1 MGLVRVFV
9 ALAIPAE
16 VRAALGDA
24 QARLKPA
31 GADVKWVRP
40 EAIHATLRFIGD
52 TNEERVPVLGEAIA
66 AAAAGVAPFA
76 LEARGAGFFPEE
88 SRPRVVW
95 IGLGG
100 DLPALLR
107 LQARVE
113 AEVVRVGYPAEGRP
127 FSAHLTLGRV
137 RSGKRVKELVLAA
150 QEFSG
155 WVLGAFPVDRVI
167 LYRSELRPQ
176 GAIYTRLIEQPL
188 VG

>member
-1 MGLVRVFV
+1 MGLVRVFI
-9 ALAIPAE
+9 ALAIPDE

-24 QARLKPA
+24 QARLRPA

-52 TNEERVPVLGEAIA
+52 TNEERVPALGEAIA
-66 AAAAGVAPFA
+66 AAAAGIAPFS
-76 LEARGAGFFPEE
+76 LEARGTGFFPNE

-95 IGLGG
+95 AGLAG

-113 AEVVRVGYPAEGRP
+113 AEVVRIGYPADDRP
-127 FSAHLTLGRV
+127 FAAHLTLGRV
-137 RSGKRVKELVLAA
+137 RSGKRAGALVRAA
-150 QEFSG
+150 RDPAGTS
-155 WVLGAFPVDRVI
+155 LGAVPVDRVI

-176 GAIYTRLIEQPL
+176 GAVYTRLIEHPL
-188 VG
+188 AG